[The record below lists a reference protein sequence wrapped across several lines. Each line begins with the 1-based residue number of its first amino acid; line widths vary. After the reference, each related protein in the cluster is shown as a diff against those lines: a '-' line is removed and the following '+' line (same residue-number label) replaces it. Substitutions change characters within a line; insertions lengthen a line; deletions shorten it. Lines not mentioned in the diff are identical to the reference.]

1 MVKRGVD
8 AGEIVTVI
16 DQLAKDIPLDSRYLD
31 HPLKGDKHNTRDCHI
46 QNDWVLFYI
55 KKGKDELQLVR
66 TGTHADL
73 FG

>member
-8 AGEIVTVI
+8 AAEINTVI
-16 DQLAKDIPLDSRYLD
+16 TLLANDISLDPKYLD
-31 HPLKGDKHNTRDCHI
+31 HPLQGDKNNTRDCYI

-73 FG
+73 F

>member
-1 MVKRGVD
+1 MIKRGADVS
-8 AGEIVTVI
+8 ELKVVLT
-16 DQLAKDIPLDSRYLD
+16 QLANDEPLDEKYYD
-31 HPLKGDKHNTRDCHI
+31 HPLKGDKNNTRDCHI

-55 KKGKDELQLVR
+55 KKGKTVLQLVR